1 MILEEMIQSQ
11 YPTLYARIHNINSN
25 IFSISLSWFMNLFI
39 DCMPMISVARI
50 WDVLFLEGD
59 KCLLRFA
66 LALIDLKKPEL
77 EQLEDDM
84 ELVNRYK

>member
-1 MILEEMIQSQ
+1 
-11 YPTLYARIHNINSN
+11 
-25 IFSISLSWFMNLFI
+25 MNLFI
-39 DCMPMISVARI
+39 DCLPMISVARI

-66 LALIDLKKPEL
+66 LALIDLKKYEL

-84 ELVNRYK
+84 ELVSRYK